1 MRGEE
6 LIISASHR
14 VLTDFEGL
22 DLKEVNRL
30 IRTRDFWI
38 RLRMAMHDPIFKQEN
53 VPGDKRYY
61 VPIEK
66 YFYNDSPD
74 SIDFKI
80 TYFVSEES
88 PDMQVEIFKNLIEHW
103 DDEDDMNALVVDVL
117 KKMAKQGI
125 AFQPMKDLERDINI
139 PNEREV
145 QFESRAHRKV
155 KKKMISEA
163 KKSVEQRVFDN
174 WRKFLK

>member
-1 MRGEE
+1 M
-6 LIISASHR
+6 
-14 VLTDFEGL
+14 LTDFEGL
-22 DLKEVNRL
+22 DLEEVNRL

-38 RLRMAMHDPIFKQEN
+38 RLRMAMHDPIFKQEDI
-53 VPGDKRYY
+53 PGDKRYY

-66 YFYNDSPD
+66 YFYNDSPL

-80 TYFVSEES
+80 SYFVSEES
-88 PDMQVEIFKNLIEHW
+88 PDIQVEIFKSLIEFW

-117 KKMAKQGI
+117 KKMSKQGI
-125 AFQPMKDLERDINI
+125 AFQPMKDTERDINI

-155 KKKMISEA
+155 KKKMISES